1 MRQECYAAFMRLSL
15 QKDREPIYQK
25 LAGRLEEMIHSRS
38 LRPGDRVPSVRQFSR
53 QQRVSVPTA
62 LQALV
67 TLETRGLIE
76 ARPKSGF
83 YVRARLVEQVRQ
95 AASDAQ
101 VTAKAVDLA
110 GPDPVASLMTN
121 PGNSVLAPLGAALPS
136 PELLP
141 GSKLALIVGRVARRL
156 GPEGV
161 CYDMPPGSEVL
172 RRELSRRSL
181 EWGCSL
187 KAEEFVVTNGCT
199 EAMSLALRATCVPG
213 DTVAV
218 ESPTYFGL
226 VCMLRELGLRAL
238 PIPTDSVRGADPD
251 ALERMLRRTRVSAC
265 VLIPNFN
272 NPTGA
277 LMPEEN
283 KQRLVKFLASR
294 EIPLLEDDLYGDLQ
308 HRGNRPCCL
317 KAFDR
322 DGSVLLCSS
331 FSKTLAPG
339 YRVGYLAA
347 GRWQERVLRLKAT
360 SSLACPT
367 VTTLAIADFLKSGG
381 YDRHLRGLR
390 QHFREQVARMGE
402 AVAEFFPEGIGLSRP
417 QGGFVLWCELPAEVD
432 SIKLFKEAHSAGVS
446 VAPGPLFSPQ
456 GGCRNFVRLNCGYP
470 WSAKMERSIELLGQL
485 VKRQLRGK

>member
-1 MRQECYAAFMRLSL
+1 MKISV
-15 QKDREPIYQK
+15 QKNGEPIYQK
-25 LAGRLEEMIHSRS
+25 LAGCLEEMIHTRS
-38 LRPGDRVPSVRQFSR
+38 LRPGDRLPSVRQFSR

-62 LQALV
+62 LQALA

-83 YVRARLVEQVRQ
+83 YVRARLAQLVPQPGNGGQ
-95 AASDAQ
+95 PAAK
-101 VTAKAVDLA
+101 VIDLA
-110 GPDPVASLMTN
+110 GPDPAASLLTN
-121 PGNSVLAPLGAALPS
+121 QGNSVLAPLGAALPS

-141 GSKLALIVGRVARRL
+141 GGKLALIVGRVSREL
-156 GPEGV
+156 GPESV
-161 CYDMPPGSEVL
+161 CYDLPPGSEVL

-187 KAEEFVVTNGCT
+187 KPQEFIVTNGCT
-199 EAMSLALRATCVPG
+199 EAISLALRATCVPG
-213 DTVAV
+213 NTVAV

-226 VCMLRELGLRAL
+226 VCVLRELGLKAL
-238 PIPTDSVRGADPD
+238 PIPTDSVRGADLD
-251 ALERMLRRTRVSAC
+251 AFERMLRRTKVAAC

-277 LMPEEN
+277 LMPDEN
-283 KQRLVKFLASR
+283 KERLVKLLSAR
-294 EIPLLEDDLYGDLQ
+294 EIPILEDDLYGDLQ

-322 DGSVLLCSS
+322 DGSVVLCSS

-339 YRVGYLAA
+339 YRVGFVAA
-347 GRWQERVLRLKAT
+347 GRWHERVLRLKAS

-367 VTTLAIADFLKSGG
+367 VTTLAVAEFLKSGG

-390 QHFREQVARMGE
+390 EHFRQQVARMGE
-402 AVAEFFPEGIGLSRP
+402 AVAGFFPEGIGLSRP
-417 QGGFVLWCELPAEVD
+417 QGGFVLWCELPARVD
-432 SIKLFKEAHSAGVS
+432 SIKLFKEAHGAGVS

-456 GGCRNFVRLNCGYP
+456 GGCRNFIRLNCGYP
-470 WSAKMERSIELLGQL
+470 WSARMERSVELLGQL
-485 VKRQLRGK
+485 LKRQLGAK

>member
-1 MRQECYAAFMRLSL
+1 MKRLPE
-15 QKDREPIYQK
+15 KDGEPIYRK

-38 LRPGDRVPSVRQFSR
+38 LRPGDRLPSVRLFSR

-62 LQALV
+62 LQALA
-67 TLETRGLIE
+67 TLETQGLVE

-83 YVRARLVEQVRQ
+83 YVRARLAELVRQ
-95 AASDAQ
+95 PGNDGRP
-101 VTAKAVDLA
+101 TAKAIDLS
-110 GPDPVASLMTN
+110 GLDPLASLMTN
-121 PGNSVLAPLGAALPS
+121 QGGSTLAPLGAASPS

-141 GSKLALIVGRVARRL
+141 GGKLAQILGRVSREL
-156 GPEGV
+156 GPESV
-161 CYDMPPGSEVL
+161 CYDLPPGSEVL

-181 EWGCSL
+181 EWRCSL
-187 KAEEFVVTNGCT
+187 KPEEFIVTNGCT
-199 EAMSLALRATCVPG
+199 EAVSLALRATCLPG

-226 VCMLRELGLRAL
+226 VCMLRELRLKAL
-238 PIPTDSVRGADPD
+238 PIPTDSARGADLD
-251 ALERMLRRTRVSAC
+251 ALETMLRRTKVAAC

-272 NPTGA
+272 NPIGA
-277 LMPEEN
+277 LMPDAN
-283 KQRLVKFLASR
+283 KERLVKLLSAR
-294 EIPLLEDDLYGDLQ
+294 EIPIVEDDLYGDLQ
-308 HRGNRPCCL
+308 HRGSRPCSL

-347 GRWQERVLRLKAT
+347 GRWQERALRLKAS

-367 VTTLAIADFLKSGG
+367 VTTLAVGEFLRSGG

-390 QHFREQVARMGE
+390 ERFREQVARMGE

-417 QGGFVLWCELPAEVD
+417 QGGFVLWCELPAKVD
-432 SIKLFKEAHSAGVS
+432 SIKLFKEARGAGVS

-470 WSAKMERSIELLGQL
+470 WSARMERSVELLGQL
-485 VKRQLRGK
+485 VKRQVEAN